1 MRRLVAIAVAAC
13 ATFAE
18 ACLDT
23 QPCVERGT
31 TRTFGG
37 SASYVGQVAG
47 EGGSMASLV
56 GSAPATVE
64 VDDFSNANACS
75 GNTVEFTVRT
85 ASCVLWATSD
95 DADGGIA
102 TIEDGQTCGV
112 PIAQG
117 VATLQLDQGLLSAGS
132 DPVTL
137 ALSGSIVAVGD
148 AGVEGGYLQWTFS
161 SE

>member
-1 MRRLVAIAVAAC
+1 MRLLVAIAAAGC
-13 ATFAE
+13 ATFAG
-18 ACLDT
+18 ACYT

-31 TRTFGG
+31 SRIFAG
-37 SASYVGQVAG
+37 SASYVGQVGAD
-47 EGGSMASLV
+47 GGAMASLV
-56 GSAPATVE
+56 GSAPATVT

-102 TIEDGQTCGV
+102 TIEDGQTCAV

-117 VATLQLDQGLLSAGS
+117 FATVALDQGLLSAGS

-161 SE
+161 GE